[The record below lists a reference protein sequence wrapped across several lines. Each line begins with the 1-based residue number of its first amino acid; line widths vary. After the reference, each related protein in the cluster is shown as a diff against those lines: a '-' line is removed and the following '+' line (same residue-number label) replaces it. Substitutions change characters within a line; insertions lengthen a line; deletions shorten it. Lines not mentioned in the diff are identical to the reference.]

1 MCALVLAKI
10 IWNKVNGDVMILKHH
25 SMILIL
31 IISFEKDQKKKIVQ
45 LLLF

>member
-1 MCALVLAKI
+1 MCALILAKI

-31 IISFEKDQKKKIVQ
+31 IIFFRKRPEKNSAVGA
-45 LLLF
+45 F